1 MKKKRPTP
9 RKLKSGNWNCEVMV
23 DGKRYSVTD
32 EDKAV
37 CQAKAMA
44 IQAGAMEKEEK
55 QKPIKLKDAIDAYIE
70 SKSNSLS
77 PSTIRVYEIMKK
89 RRFKGIMNR
98 DIYTLTKRDIQ
109 IAVNQ
114 EVKDVSPKTVANA
127 YGLVRP
133 VLKDYGIDVFGVKLP
148 QRVKPKKDYIQ
159 PEEISKL
166 MNAAKE
172 DKYEAAILMAL
183 WLGMRRSE
191 ICGLCWDCVD
201 MEKSTVTIRR
211 TLVMDKTNQ
220 YVLRDGAKNTSS
232 QRTIQCP
239 DYITGLLKETKR
251 RDGTDR
257 VFTMS
262 PDTLRKHVHSVCA
275 AAGITDTS
283 THGLR
288 HTNAA
293 IMRHLGISDDHAMQR
308 GGWTEERTYKNI
320 YSYVFESTAK
330 NEDKQIDEW
339 FAKKLKI
346 TNEITNAK
354 SGPVDT

>member
-9 RKLKSGNWNCEVMV
+9 RKLPSGRWNCEVMV
-23 DGKRYSVTD
+23 DGQRYSVTD
-32 EDKAV
+32 EDKDI

-55 QKPIKLKDAIDAYIE
+55 QKALKLKDAIDAYIS
-70 SKSNSLS
+70 SKNNSLS
-77 PSTIRVYEIMKK
+77 PSTVRVYEIMKK
-89 RRFKGIMNR
+89 KRFKGIMDRN
-98 DIYTLTKRDIQ
+98 IYTLTKRDIQ

-148 QRVKPKKDYIQ
+148 QRVKPKKDYVQ
-159 PEEISKL
+159 PEEIPKL
-166 MNAAKE
+166 MEAAKK
-172 DKYEAAILMAL
+172 DKYEVAILMAL

-201 MEKSTVTIRR
+201 TEKSSVTIRR
-211 TLVMDKTNQ
+211 TLVMDKTNT
-220 YVLRDGAKNTSS
+220 YVLREGAKNASS
-232 QRTIQCP
+232 QRTIPCP
-239 DYITGLLKETKR
+239 DYIMDKLKAMQSTGR
-251 RDGTDR
+251 RMDNR
-257 VFTMS
+257 VFSMS
-262 PDTLRKHVHSVCA
+262 PDTLRKHVHSVCT

-293 IMRHLGISDDHAMQR
+293 VMRHLGISDDHAMQR

-320 YSYVFESTAK
+320 YSYVFSSTAK
-330 NEDKQIDEW
+330 QEDKQIDDFFSGKLTE
-339 FAKKLKI
+339 KKAG
-346 TNEITNAK
+346 E
-354 SGPVDT
+354 